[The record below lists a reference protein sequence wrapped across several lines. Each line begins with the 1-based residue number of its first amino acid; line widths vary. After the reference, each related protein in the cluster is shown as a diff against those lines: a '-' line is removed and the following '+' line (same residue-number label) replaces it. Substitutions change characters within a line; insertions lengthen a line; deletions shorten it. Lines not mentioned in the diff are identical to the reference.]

1 MIEVNTPP
9 AARGEERLLPKF
21 NQASCVHLT
30 GHKITRRGDFML
42 HWAATHIFSSSLPHV
57 TDSRNSRLS
66 ANLSQRSRTQKSMT
80 ISHQW
85 WYWLNPVLIWLS
97 VIPSH
102 VHILQ
107 STLKRSK
114 QTLTSYIKY
123 SVLLW
128 SSSINKWVNAEFQS
142 LRVLAELPFAFE
154 SQCFLLF
161 GAWSEL
167 VHCSEAT
174 SNVALTVQRIKL
186 FHEYKSRPWI
196 LPGEKEKHPMVGF
209 KSILTPP
216 AVYLCPQK

>member
-1 MIEVNTPP
+1 MEKKVCCH
-9 AARGEERLLPKF
+9 RF
-21 NQASCVHLT
+21 NRASCVHLT

-107 STLKRSK
+107 STLKRCK
-114 QTLTSYIKY
+114 QTLNSYIKY

-128 SSSINKWVNAEFQS
+128 SSSINKWVNAEFSKSQS
-142 LRVLAELPFAFE
+142 AGWASVCISIAVLFTF
-154 SQCFLLF
+154 
-161 GAWSEL
+161 WSL
-167 VHCSEAT
+167 IWAGSLQWGH
-174 SNVALTVQRIKL
+174 I
-186 FHEYKSRPWI
+186 
-196 LPGEKEKHPMVGF
+196 
-209 KSILTPP
+209 
-216 AVYLCPQK
+216 